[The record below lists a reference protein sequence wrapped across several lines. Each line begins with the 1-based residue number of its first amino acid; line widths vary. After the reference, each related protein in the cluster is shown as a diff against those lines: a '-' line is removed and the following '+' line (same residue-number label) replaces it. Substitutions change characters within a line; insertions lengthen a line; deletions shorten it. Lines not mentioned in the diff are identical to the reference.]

1 VSQPLK
7 GAGIA
12 LAGAALIAGFI
23 VAGFPYDR
31 LGEYIEAEV
40 QQATGV
46 ALTIGTLEP
55 SLGFAGLGLR
65 ANGLSLR
72 WPEGELLT
80 LDTARLRPAWSLSWL
95 RGVPAIRA
103 QLAGPLGEADGT
115 LSLNGFGAWNGDF
128 HDLDL
133 AGLPIESVWPDA
145 ALEGSAEASVD
156 LRMGDAGLEGRVTFE
171 AHDGTVVLP
180 TLPMALPYDG
190 LSGDIEF
197 GGDVLATVKSLD
209 LAGPLLSAEVTGTV
223 GHAPVFANAPL
234 SLSVVVRAQPGV
246 RPLLEA
252 AGLRVKPDG
261 SARVI
266 ISGTTSNPVVR

>member
-1 VSQPLK
+1 MSRQLK
-7 GAGIA
+7 AAGIA

-31 LGEYIEAEV
+31 LGEYIEAQV
-40 QQATGV
+40 QRATGV
-46 ALTIGTLEP
+46 ALAIGTLEP

-65 ANGLSLR
+65 ANDLTLS
-72 WPEGELLT
+72 WPEGERLA

-115 LSLNGFGAWNGDF
+115 LTFNGFGAWNGDF
-128 HDLDL
+128 YDLDL
-133 AGLPIESVWPDA
+133 AGLPIKSVWPDA
-145 ALEGSAEASVD
+145 ALEGSAKAFVD
-156 LRMGDAGLEGRVTFE
+156 LRMGDAGLDGRVKFE

-197 GGDVLATVKSLD
+197 GGDVLATVNFLD

-223 GHAPVFANAPL
+223 GHAPVVANAPL
-234 SLSVVVRAQPGV
+234 SLRVVVRAQPGV
-246 RPLLEA
+246 RPLLESV
-252 AGLRVKPDG
+252 GLRVKSDG
-261 SARVI
+261 SARI
-266 ISGTTSNPVVR
+266 TISGTTSNPVVR

>member
-1 VSQPLK
+1 MPQPLK

-12 LAGAALIAGFI
+12 LVGAALIAGFI

-31 LGEYIEAEV
+31 LAEYIESEV

-46 ALTIGTLEP
+46 ALAIGTLEP
-55 SLGFAGLGLR
+55 SLGFPGLGLQ
-65 ANGLSLR
+65 ASDLSLR
-72 WPEGELLT
+72 WPEGELLA

-95 RGVPAIRA
+95 RGAPAIRA
-103 QLAGPLGEADGT
+103 HLAGPLGEADGT
-115 LSLNGFGAWNGDF
+115 LTLNGFGAWNGDF

-145 ALEGSAEASVD
+145 EIEGSAEVFVD

-171 AHDGTVVLP
+171 ARDGVVVLP

-190 LSGDIEF
+190 LSGNIEF
-197 GGDVLATVKSLD
+197 GGNALAAVKSITLV
-209 LAGPLLSAEVTGTV
+209 GPLLNAEVTGSV
-223 GHAPVFANAPL
+223 GHAPVLADAPL
-234 SLSVVVRAQPGV
+234 SLSVVVRSQPGV
-246 RPLLEA
+246 RPLLES

-266 ISGTTSNPVVR
+266 VSGTTSSPVRR

>member
-46 ALTIGTLEP
+46 ALAIGTLEP
-55 SLGFAGLGLR
+55 SLGFAGLGLQ
-65 ANGLSLR
+65 ASDLSLR
-72 WPEGELLT
+72 WPEGELLS
-80 LDTARLRPAWSLSWL
+80 LDSARLRPAWSLSWL
-95 RGVPAIRA
+95 RGAPAIRA
-103 QLAGPLGEADGT
+103 HLAGPLGEADGT
-115 LSLNGFGAWNGDF
+115 ITLNGFGAWNGDF

-133 AGLPIESVWPDA
+133 AGLPIESVWPDT
-145 ALEGSAEASVD
+145 ALEGSAEAFVD
-156 LRMGDAGLEGRVTFE
+156 LRMGDSGLEGHVTFE
-171 AHDGTVVLP
+171 AQDGAVVLP
-180 TLPMALPYDG
+180 GLPVALPYDG

-197 GGDVLATVKSLD
+197 GGDAFAAVKSLN
-209 LAGPLLSAEVTGTV
+209 LAGPLVNAEVIGTV
-223 GHAPVFANAPL
+223 GHAPVLANAPL
-234 SLSVVVRAQPGV
+234 ALSVVLKSQPGV
-246 RPLLEA
+246 RPLLES

-261 SARVI
+261 SARVTV
-266 ISGTTSNPVVR
+266 SGTASNPVRR